1 MKNIVTQ
8 TFLFAV
14 AVLLSFNYIIFPGL
28 TAANTFYNIGAVF
41 FAFGAGLLGWNFISK
56 LFDYF
61 IEPVVLVDET
71 QPTDI
76 KEVVEKPKRKYNRKP
91 KTV

>member
-14 AVLLSFNYIIFPGL
+14 AIVISFNYIIFPGL

-41 FAFGAGLLGWNFISK
+41 FAFGVGLLGWGFISK

-61 IEPVVLVDET
+61 IKPVVSVDEKQT
-71 QPTDI
+71 TEDI
-76 KEVVEKPKRKYNRKP
+76 SVVEKPKNKP
-91 KTV
+91 KTIKTK

>member
-14 AVLLSFNYIIFPGL
+14 AIVISFNYIIFPGL

-41 FAFGAGLLGWNFISK
+41 FAFGVGLLGWNFISK

-61 IEPVVLVDET
+61 TMVDTINNELVE
-71 QPTDI
+71 
-76 KEVVEKPKRKYNRKP
+76 EEKPKKKYNRKP
-91 KTV
+91 KKV

>member
-14 AVLLSFNYIIFPGL
+14 AIVISFNYIIFPGL

-41 FAFGAGLLGWNFISK
+41 FAFGA
-56 LFDYF
+56 
-61 IEPVVLVDET
+61 
-71 QPTDI
+71 
-76 KEVVEKPKRKYNRKP
+76 
-91 KTV
+91 

>member
-14 AVLLSFNYIIFPGL
+14 AIVISFNYIIFPGL

-41 FAFGAGLLGWNFISK
+41 FAFGAGLLGWGFISK

-61 IEPVVLVDET
+61 IKPVVLVDEKQT
-71 QPTDI
+71 T
-76 KEVVEKPKRKYNRKP
+76 ENVSVVEKPKRKYKHKP
-91 KTV
+91 KTI

>member
-14 AVLLSFNYIIFPGL
+14 AIVISFNYIIFPGL

-41 FAFGAGLLGWNFISK
+41 FAFGAGLLGWGFISK

-61 IEPVVLVDET
+61 IKPVVS
-71 QPTDI
+71 
-76 KEVVEKPKRKYNRKP
+76 VVEKPKNKP
-91 KTV
+91 KTIKTK

>member
-1 MKNIVTQ
+1 MKNVITKL
-8 TFLFAV
+8 FLFAV
-14 AVLLSFNYIIFPGL
+14 GLLLSFNYVIFPGL

-61 IEPVVLVDET
+61 IEPVVLVDEKQT
-71 QPTDI
+71 T
-76 KEVVEKPKRKYNRKP
+76 ENVSVVEKPKRKYKHKP
-91 KTV
+91 KTI

>member
-14 AVLLSFNYIIFPGL
+14 AIVISFNYIIFPGL

-61 IEPVVLVDET
+61 IEPVVLVDEKQT
-71 QPTDI
+71 T
-76 KEVVEKPKRKYNRKP
+76 ENVSVVEKPKRKYKHKP
-91 KTV
+91 KTI

>member
-61 IEPVVLVDET
+61 IKPVVLVDE
-71 QPTDI
+71 
-76 KEVVEKPKRKYNRKP
+76 KPKNKP
-91 KTV
+91 KTIKTK

>member
-14 AVLLSFNYIIFPGL
+14 AIVISFNYIIFPGL

-61 IEPVVLVDET
+61 IEPVVLVDEKQT
-71 QPTDI
+71 T
-76 KEVVEKPKRKYNRKP
+76 ENVSVVEKPKRKP
-91 KTV
+91 KTK

>member
-14 AVLLSFNYIIFPGL
+14 GLLLSFNYVIFPGL
-28 TAANTFYNIGAVF
+28 TAANTLYNLGALF
-41 FAFGAGLLGWNFISK
+41 FAFGVGLYSYNFLSN

-61 IEPVVLVDET
+61 TTVDTTNNELVE
-71 QPTDI
+71 
-76 KEVVEKPKRKYNRKP
+76 EEKPKRKYNRKP
-91 KTV
+91 KTA